1 MIILTDD
8 ALCRLAQAVIQD
20 AVRVTKSDWREAE
33 RRDAA
38 QFLVAHDG
46 AELWLKIAGIGVTKR
61 MRGDLK
67 LMALGRFE
75 RSRNG

>member
-1 MIILTDD
+1 MLSTDEAVCKLTQGIIKS
-8 ALCRLAQAVIQD
+8 AIQD
-20 AVRVTKSDWREAE
+20 ARAGD
-33 RRDAA
+33 RDAA

-46 AELWLKIAGIGVTKR
+46 AELWLRIAGIGVTKR
-61 MRGDLK
+61 MRADLK